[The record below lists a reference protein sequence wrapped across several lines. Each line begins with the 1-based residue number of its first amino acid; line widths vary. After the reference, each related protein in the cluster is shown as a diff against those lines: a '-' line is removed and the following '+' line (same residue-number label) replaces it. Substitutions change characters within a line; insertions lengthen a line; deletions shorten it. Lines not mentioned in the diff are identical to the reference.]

1 MRSNTARLQRALALL
16 FLVVVAG
23 TAWYALV
30 EGFPWLDALYMTVIT
45 VTTVGYR
52 EVQPLDTSGL
62 LFTIVFLLVGVGL
75 AFYTVVALV
84 EAVIVGEVAAALGL
98 RRQSRKVR
106 GLDGHHV
113 LCGFGRVG
121 QSIARELHSRRMQFV
136 IIDRDPERQIQAHDL
151 GYLMVQGDAT
161 EESVLREAGVE
172 RARVLIAA
180 ADSDAG
186 NTFVTLTARA
196 LNPALTIIARAASDS
211 GARRMLAAGAN
222 NVISPYQIAGHRM
235 ALAAFDHA
243 RQHAAIAA
251 DPAAAEATAC
261 LVELVTTSESVG
273 HSLAS
278 ALGDLVSVHVLAVRH
293 SDGTLLSAPPLEYV
307 LVAGD
312 RLMLYGTQED
322 IDALCAEQGLDA
334 IIGAMQPRALRSS
347 LSSG

>member
-1 MRSNTARLQRALALL
+1 MKSNAARLQRSIALL
-16 FLVVVAG
+16 VLVVVGGA
-23 TAWYALV
+23 AWYSLV
-30 EGFPWLDALYMTVIT
+30 EGFTPLDGLYMAVIT

-52 EVQPLDTSGL
+52 EVEPLDTSGL
-62 LFTIVFLLVGVGL
+62 VFTIVYLLVGVGL

-84 EAVIVGEVAAALGL
+84 EAVIVGEVAAAMGL
-98 RRQSRKVR
+98 RRESRKVR
-106 GLDGHHV
+106 GMERHHV

-121 QSIARELHSRRMQFV
+121 QAIARELHGRKVQFV

-161 EESVLREAGVE
+161 EEDVLREAGVE

-196 LNPALTIIARAASDS
+196 LNPALTIIARASSDS

-243 RQHAAIAA
+243 R
-251 DPAAAEATAC
+251 EAVVVASDAPAC
-261 LVELVTTSESVG
+261 LVEVASNSESVG
-273 HSLAS
+273 RSLAT
-278 ALGDLVSVHVLAVRH
+278 ALGHLTSVHVLGVRH
-293 SDGTLLSAPPLEYV
+293 GDGTLLSAPPLDYV
-307 LVAGD
+307 LQHAD
-312 RLMLYGTQED
+312 RLMLYGTQDEV
-322 IDALCAEQGLDA
+322 DALCAEEGLDA
-334 IIGAMQPRALRSS
+334 IVGSAQPRALRSS
-347 LSSG
+347 LSAG

>member
-1 MRSNTARLQRALALL
+1 MCSSDL
-16 FLVVVAG
+16 
-23 TAWYALV
+23 
-30 EGFPWLDALYMTVIT
+30 
-45 VTTVGYR
+45 
-52 EVQPLDTSGL
+52 
-62 LFTIVFLLVGVGL
+62 
-75 AFYTVVALV
+75 VVALV

-106 GLDGHHV
+106 GLDGHHI

-121 QSIARELHSRRMQFV
+121 QSIARELHNRRVQFV
-136 IIDRDPERQIQAHDL
+136 IIDRDPDRQIQAHDL

-161 EESVLREAGVE
+161 EESVLREAGIE

-243 RQHAAIAA
+243 RQQAAVAA
-251 DPAAAEATAC
+251 DPSAADATAC
-261 LVELVTTSESVG
+261 LVELVASSESVG
-273 HSLAS
+273 RSLAS

-293 SDGTLLSAPPLEYV
+293 HDGTLLSAPPLEYV
-307 LVAGD
+307 LAAGD
-312 RLMLYGTQED
+312 RLMLYGTQD
-322 IDALCAEQGLDA
+322 DVDALCADQGLDA
-334 IIGAMQPRALRSS
+334 VIGATQPRALRSS

>member
-16 FLVVVAG
+16 LLVVLSG

-30 EGFPWLDALYMTVIT
+30 EGFTPLDALYMAVIT

-52 EVQPLDTSGL
+52 EVQPLDTSGQV
-62 LFTIVFLLVGVGL
+62 FTIVFLLVGVGL

-106 GLDGHHV
+106 GMERHHV

-121 QSIARELHSRRMQFV
+121 QAIARELHGRKVQFV
-136 IIDRDPERQIQAHDL
+136 IIDRDPEQQTYAQSL
-151 GYLMVQGDAT
+151 GYLIVQGDAT
-161 EESVLREAGVE
+161 EEEVLREAGIE
-172 RARVLIAA
+172 RARVLITA

-196 LNPALTIIARAASDS
+196 LNPALMIIARAASES

-235 ALAAFDHA
+235 ALAAVDHA
-243 RQHAAIAA
+243 RDQAFVAA
-251 DPAAAEATAC
+251 DDAAC
-261 LVELVTTSESVG
+261 MVELAANSESVG
-273 HSLAS
+273 STLGS
-278 ALGDLVSVHVLAVRH
+278 ALGDFVSVHVLAVRH
-293 SDGTLLSAPPLEYV
+293 AAGSLLNAPPLEYV
-307 LVAGD
+307 LQPGD
-312 RLMLYGTQED
+312 RLMLYGAQGD
-322 IDALCAEQGLDA
+322 IDALCAERGLDA
-334 IIGAMQPRALRSS
+334 IVGAVPPRALRSS